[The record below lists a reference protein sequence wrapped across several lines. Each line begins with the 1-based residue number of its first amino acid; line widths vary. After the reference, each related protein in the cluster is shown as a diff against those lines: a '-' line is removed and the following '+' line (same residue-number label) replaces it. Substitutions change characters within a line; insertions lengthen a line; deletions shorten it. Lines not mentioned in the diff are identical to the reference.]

1 MAKISIKPVDHGP
14 APAASA
20 MFVKLAGL
28 VVMTISLVGIIFML
42 LTYSWQDDRESWDW
56 EPESI
61 RTNFDPLLTTE
72 QIRALFKQKRE
83 QWQTEHPIN
92 QLPGNFETD
101 SDPTKAN
108 KPKSNDVGLPFDG
121 GEELPP
127 PDPFPSSGGTD
138 QRDLARQEAERELAI
153 AEKLTLEPVFRLAD
167 ETQNLLDFVQFTDA
181 SREKSMNEFDAYRG
195 RQAPTNEVLA
205 LQILKKL
212 PAPGSA
218 AYAEYQKRVE
228 QSGWYFGKSQDVCEV
243 YRGRGFAAEGRLFD
257 LYEIRPDKAIVL
269 QDGTKVESYYEGVVA
284 LLGPGMLRKEHKIEQ
299 RTVEFQALTIP
310 DALKPYV
317 NDKGSVSHEDK
328 LVTEKVMVKFTGAFL
343 RRWIYS
349 REVKPY
355 STQAKKVVTQ
365 DHLPLLL
372 TADLALSQRSPYE
385 LTDELLQQVR
395 DAMREDPI
403 YLESEAAYYA
413 MLAKANDPDDQVE
426 IVPEIGYFDLAG
438 EETGPRY
445 RGQGIHVVGMIG
457 DDYAPVILPPNISGL
472 RRVFRAL
479 VLHDTGDLETPKRYL
494 CDMIEPPTGLEP
506 RALIDIDARYYRNVF
521 ESNSTSSS
529 VRPLIIVR
537 KMKGIAED
545 SEEGAWLYA
554 VAGIGGV
561 VLLLAVL
568 TWFILSERR
577 ERARFEASTLEL
589 SRGRIKKQGGLKLK
603 PLPGGKGGEPE
614 APAEPTQPEQPSE
627 PEPDDPHAKE

>member
-1 MAKISIKPVDHGP
+1 MAKISLKPVDHGP

-28 VVMTISLVGIIFML
+28 VVMTTTLVGVIFML
-42 LTYSWQDDRESWDW
+42 LTYSWQDERKSWDW

-72 QIRALFKQKRE
+72 QIRKRFKELRDE
-83 QWQTEHPIN
+83 WQTKNPIN

-101 SDPTKAN
+101 PDPTSSN
-108 KPKSNDVGLPFDG
+108 KPKSNDIGLPFDG
-121 GEELPP
+121 GEEMPP
-127 PDPFPSSGGTD
+127 PDPFPSSGGVD
-138 QRDLARQEAERELAI
+138 QRDLARQDAERELAV
-153 AEKLTLEPVFRLAD
+153 AEKLNLPPVFNLAD

-205 LQILKKL
+205 LQILRKL
-212 PAPGSA
+212 PAAGSA
-218 AYAEYQKRVE
+218 DYADYLAKVDKD
-228 QSGWYFGKSQDVCEV
+228 GWFYGKSQEVCEV
-243 YRGRGFAAEGRLFD
+243 YRGRGFSAEGRLFD
-257 LYEIRPDKAIVL
+257 LYEIKPDKPIVL
-269 QDGTKVESYYEGVVA
+269 QDGTKVESYFEGVVA
-284 LLGPGMLRKEHKIEQ
+284 LLGAGMVRKEHKIEQ
-299 RTVEFQALTIP
+299 RTVLFQSLSIP
-310 DALKPYV
+310 DGLKDYV

-328 LVTEKVMVKFTGAFL
+328 LVTNKVMVKMTGAFL

-355 STQAKKVVTQ
+355 STEAKKVLTQ

-372 TADLALSQRSPYE
+372 TADLARSDKTPYE

-395 DAMREDPI
+395 DAMREDPV

-413 MLAKANDPDDQVE
+413 MLAKANDPDDQIDV
-426 IVPEIGYFDLAG
+426 VDEIGYFDLAG

-479 VLHDTGDLETPKRYL
+479 VLHDTSDLESPKRYL

-521 ESNSTSSS
+521 ESNSSSSS
-529 VRPLIIVR
+529 VRPLLIVR

-545 SEEGAWLYA
+545 SDEGAWLYA
-554 VAGIGGV
+554 VGGIGGV

-568 TWFILSERR
+568 TWFIVSERR

-603 PLPGGKGGEPE
+603 PLPGGKGSPPE
-614 APAEPTQPEQPSE
+614 GSEAVADPSG
-627 PEPDDPHAKE
+627 DGKE